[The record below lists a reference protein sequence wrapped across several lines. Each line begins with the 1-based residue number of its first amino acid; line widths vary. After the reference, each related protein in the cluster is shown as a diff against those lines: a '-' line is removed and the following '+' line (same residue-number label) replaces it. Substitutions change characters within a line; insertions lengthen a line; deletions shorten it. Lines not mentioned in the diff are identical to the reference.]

1 MVKEAKQVIEKK
13 SENPFFI
20 FFSMNTP
27 HYPYQG
33 YAKWIK
39 HYREKGV
46 KHPRDIYAAFL
57 TTQDEKIGEL
67 ISLLEKNNLI
77 DDTII
82 IFQSDNGHS
91 TEERAFNG
99 GGYTGP
105 YRGAKQC
112 LFEGGI
118 RVPASISWRDK
129 IPSNQFRDQM
139 SVNVDWM
146 PTLIELCGFKT
157 DISNMDGHSLMPIIN
172 NEKAPSN
179 HKEGYCWEFKWKGK
193 VTWVA
198 RKGKWKLYANPY
210 DNSRREYTY
219 TDKFVLFDL
228 KNDPGESINLYKKKP
243 KVVAELKALYKTWKS
258 KK

>member
-1 MVKEAKQVIEKK
+1 MVQEVKHVIEKK

-67 ISLLEKNNLI
+67 ISLLEKNKLI

-99 GGYTGP
+99 GGYT
-105 YRGAKQC
+105 C
-112 LFEGGI
+112 L
-118 RVPASISWRDK
+118 
-129 IPSNQFRDQM
+129 
-139 SVNVDWM
+139 
-146 PTLIELCGFKT
+146 
-157 DISNMDGHSLMPIIN
+157 
-172 NEKAPSN
+172 
-179 HKEGYCWEFKWKGK
+179 
-193 VTWVA
+193 
-198 RKGKWKLYANPY
+198 LYTSDAA
-210 DNSRREYTY
+210 DE
-219 TDKFVLFDL
+219 
-228 KNDPGESINLYKKKP
+228 
-243 KVVAELKALYKTWKS
+243 
-258 KK
+258 

>member
-1 MVKEAKQVIEKK
+1 M
-13 SENPFFI
+13 
-20 FFSMNTP
+20 
-27 HYPYQG
+27 
-33 YAKWIK
+33 
-39 HYREKGV
+39 
-46 KHPRDIYAAFL
+46 

-179 HKEGYCWEFKWKGK
+179 HKEGYCWEFK
-193 VTWVA
+193 
-198 RKGKWKLYANPY
+198 L
-210 DNSRREYTY
+210 S
-219 TDKFVLFDL
+219 L
-228 KNDPGESINLYKKKP
+228 IHI
-243 KVVAELKALYKTWKS
+243 
-258 KK
+258 